1 MTMGPLPIFARA
13 SRALRLGCVLGLS
26 LLAGATAAAGDA
38 IRSPADWQG
47 IWRGQYVC
55 NQGVTLLTLT
65 IRLEHPDTLRATF
78 AFRAHPDNPGVPS
91 GEYSMVGKVGPNAG
105 HLKLAAQSWITRPRD
120 YVTVDLEGDYDVKS
134 GRYRGTVA
142 GPRCSSFY
150 VERDLIS

>member
-1 MTMGPLPIFARA
+1 MKMGSLPIRARVNHA
-13 SRALRLGCVLGLS
+13 RRLAWVLGVS
-26 LLAGATAAAGDA
+26 LLACATASAGDA

-65 IRLEHPDTLRATF
+65 IRLEQPDTLTATF
-78 AFRAHPDNPGVPS
+78 TFHAHPDNPGVPS
-91 GEYSMVGKVGPNAG
+91 GEYSMVGKMGPSAG
-105 HLKLAAQSWITRPRD
+105 HLKLTAQSWIKRPRD
-120 YVTVDLEGDYDVKS
+120 YVTVGLEGDYDVKT
-134 GRYRGTVA
+134 GRYRGTVD

>member
-1 MTMGPLPIFARA
+1 MRSLPIVARFNC
-13 SRALRLGCVLGLS
+13 ALRVAVVFAPS
-26 LLAGATAAAGDA
+26 LLASVAASAGDA

-65 IRLEHPDTLRATF
+65 IRLAQPDTLTATF
-78 AFRAHPDNPGVPS
+78 AFRAHPDNPSVPS
-91 GEYSMVGKVGPNAG
+91 GEYTMTGKVGSSVG
-105 HLKLAAQSWITRPRD
+105 HLRLTAQSWIKRPHD
-120 YVTVDLEGDYDVKS
+120 YVTVDLEGDYDART
-134 GRYRGTVA
+134 GRYRGTVD